1 MANKVENTIIVDIRG
16 AKYEKGLLEMD
27 RHVAYR
33 IALSILTMLALAES
47 TSESILTQEDDDAL
61 PPRR

>member
-47 TSESILTQEDDDAL
+47 TSESILTQEDDDSL